1 MKPGYIYVLVH
12 PSDPTL
18 VKVGRTTQ
26 KLERRISQH
35 NTDYAK
41 VAGQIVKETG
51 QKWELKEYIEVLDP
65 VHAEAVFWGATGL
78 ADIPYRGGVEVERM
92 EWKTVQAGLN
102 AARNAG
108 MRPPPKPIA
117 DHVYVYTAWM
127 RKRLT
132 GRDITLA
139 GHVRSKYGR
148 SDFQCINGH
157 AWRTVPANVAAG
169 EGCPQCSVG
178 ERDAEEIE
186 QAAGSGFLCLMIHP
200 EKPGLIK
207 VELTLESLDRFY
219 EGNDRDGWEV
229 HRYREVQEPALA
241 ESLIWGLLGHPR
253 PNNREPI
260 DMELGTAEQAFRDL
274 IPDLYREIAVMERR
288 KEHLRPAS
296 SL

>member
-12 PSDPTL
+12 PSDPAL

-26 KLERRISQH
+26 KLERRIAQH

-41 VAGQIVKETG
+41 IAGQIVKETG
-51 QKWELKEYIEVLDP
+51 QKWELKEYIEVPDP

-78 ADIPYRGGVEVERM
+78 TDIPYRGGVEVERM

-102 AARNAG
+102 AAREAG
-108 MRPPPKPIA
+108 VRPPQPTP

-127 RKRLT
+127 RKRLA
-132 GRDITLA
+132 GRGITLV

-169 EGCPQCSVG
+169 EGCPQCAVG
-178 ERDAEEIE
+178 EKDAEEIE

-207 VELTLESLDRFY
+207 VELTLETLDRFY

-229 HRYREVQEPALA
+229 HRYRDVQEPALA
-241 ESLIWGLLGHPR
+241 EALIWDLLGRAR
-253 PNNREPI
+253 PNDREPI
-260 DMELGTAEQAFRDL
+260 RVDLNLAEQAFRDL
-274 IPDLYREIAVMERR
+274 IPEMHREIAAMERR
-288 KEHLRPAS
+288 RDRLHPTPS
-296 SL
+296 P